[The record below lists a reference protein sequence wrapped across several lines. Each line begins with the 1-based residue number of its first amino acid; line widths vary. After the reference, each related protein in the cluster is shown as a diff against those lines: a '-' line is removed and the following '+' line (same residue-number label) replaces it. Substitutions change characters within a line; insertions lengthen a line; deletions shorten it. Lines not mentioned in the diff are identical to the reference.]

1 MSWLDDLLKKL
12 PEAEIQVLN
21 DAKSPSG
28 RPHVGSLRGIL
39 IHDAPFRFLQ
49 EKGIPVKYIY
59 GSDDYDPLDEIPGG
73 QSVEKYEKYLGQ
85 PLCNTPAPE
94 GSAYEDI
101 ATHYINDFFK
111 IFDEIGVYTDKYY
124 MRDIYRKGIF
134 NEAIDRILLNVET
147 IRKIYYD
154 VSRSERPANWYPF
167 QVVCDK
173 CGRVG
178 TTVVT
183 GYDGKE
189 VTYTCRTDLVTWAKG
204 CGHTGKK
211 SPFDGGGKMPFKV
224 EWAAKWKYL
233 GVTIEGAGMDH
244 NTKGGSRDVAEA
256 ICRKVFERQ
265 PPINIPYGFF
275 VLGGA
280 KMSSSKGIG
289 VTARGMTDFLPP
301 EILRFLMLGAQPKR
315 EVNFE
320 PTENYIVKLFNDFD
334 KIHHKYVNDENIP
347 DFEELNYKL
356 SQVFTKE
363 KYYTVDFSLILT
375 LVQMPHIDIRK
386 EVEKRKG
393 GELTEVEI
401 KNLNARVRAAKY
413 WLDNYA
419 TDDDR
424 VNLQM
429 TLPKSSEKLNDSQI
443 AFLHKIA
450 ELIENVAWNDH
461 DLQVALFTATRL
473 TSLNQKDAFL
483 AFYNVL
489 LDKEQGPKGGNLM
502 SCLEKDFL
510 TKRFTEL
517 KFNELNYLL
526 QTSISYEEAAKW
538 FSKEADKIAGIKVV
552 NKIVENKAFA
562 ELFVEMND
570 GKQFVKRFMF
580 ENCNSE
586 NDLQLKSNEVITKIK
601 SECNLKF

>member
-39 IHDAPFRFLQ
+39 IHDAPYRFLQ
-49 EKGIPVKYIY
+49 EKGIPVKYLY

-101 ATHYINDFFK
+101 AMHYITDFYK
-111 IFDEIGVYTDKYY
+111 IFDEIGVYTEKYY

-134 NEAIDRILLNVET
+134 NEGIDRVLTNVDV
-147 IRKIYYD
+147 IRKIYLD
-154 VSRSERPANWYPF
+154 VSKSERASNWYPY

-173 CGRVG
+173 CGRIG
-178 TTVVT
+178 TTQVT
-183 GYDGKE
+183 DYDGKE

-233 GVTIEGAGMDH
+233 GVTIEGAGTDH
-244 NTKGGSRDVAEA
+244 NTRGGSRDVAEA
-256 ICRKVFERQ
+256 VCRKVFDRQ

-289 VTARGMTDFLPP
+289 VTARGMADFLPP
-301 EILRFLMLGAQPKR
+301 EILRYLMISAQPKR

-334 KIHHKYVNDENIP
+334 KLHQKWVNGEQLA
-347 DFEELNYKL
+347 DFEESNYKL
-356 SQVFTKE
+356 SQVFYKE
-363 KYYTVDFSLILT
+363 KYYNAEFPLILT
-375 LVQMPHIDIRK
+375 LVQMPHIDIYK

-393 GELTEVEI
+393 SALTEVEI
-401 KNLNARVRAAKY
+401 KNIDARVKSAKY

-419 TDDDR
+419 TDEDK
-424 VNLQM
+424 VTLQE
-429 TLPKSSEKLNDSQI
+429 TLPESAKNLTDSQR
-443 AFLHKIA
+443 AFLHKVA
-450 ELIENVAWNDH
+450 ELLENAEWNDH
-461 DLQVALFTATRL
+461 DLQAAVFTATRL
-473 TSLNQKDAFL
+473 TSVNQKEAFL

-489 LDKEQGPKGGNLM
+489 LNKAAGPKAGNLL
-502 SCLEKDFL
+502 SCLKKDFL
-510 TKRFTEL
+510 VKRFTEL
-517 KFNELNYLL
+517 NFNKLNYYTETAL
-526 QTSISYEEAAKW
+526 SYEEASKW
-538 FSKEADKIAGIKVV
+538 FSKEAAKINAISFV
-552 NKIVENKAFA
+552 NEIIENKAFVDYTITMVD
-562 ELFVEMND
+562 E
-570 GKQFVKRFMF
+570 KQFVKRFLID
-580 ENCNSE
+580 NCETNNE
-586 NDLQLKSNEVITKIK
+586 LHLKAKELLEKIK
-601 SECNLKF
+601 HDFSLNF